1 MRTADERR
9 LSGTVHRQHAALL
22 VVRQP
27 ASVFHICNASHSF
40 QDGIICTN
48 RKKKYASKPF
58 QDPLNTVVRPICK
71 ILARSETLRE
81 KSPLTVEV
89 AESHVTKCV
98 RAHVG
103 TTKERWLCQN
113 LKVWKLFTRVAVNA
127 FGHKICRFFDNAWQF
142 ECLCAGLLW

>member
-27 ASVFHICNASHSF
+27 ASVFHIRNTPHSF
-40 QDGIICTN
+40 QDSIICTERIKN
-48 RKKKYASKPF
+48 ASKPF
-58 QDPLNTVVRPICK
+58 QDPLNTAVTPICK

-98 RAHVG
+98 SAHVG

-127 FGHKICRFFDNAWQF
+127 FGHKI
-142 ECLCAGLLW
+142 